1 MTTPSVKLKS
11 KVMGDVD
18 NKIAPIVDNKSVE
31 TIVVTLKRDTM
42 HKGSLY
48 KSWSKMIIEK
58 SQLPNFSWLIVCE
71 DWACEVCK

>member
-48 KSWSKMIIEK
+48 KS
-58 SQLPNFSWLIVCE
+58 
-71 DWACEVCK
+71 